1 MGENTSVTVSQFFV
15 RNYPFS
21 LRILVL
27 SITKIVVGFF
37 SYETVFLPLNR
48 FQ

>member
-1 MGENTSVTVSQFFV
+1 MNNFGSEFYDRNSSVSQFFV

-27 SITKIVVGFF
+27 SITKIVVVFF
-37 SYETVFLPLNR
+37 V
-48 FQ
+48 